1 MKIEV
6 CETGRLTSM
15 ASYAAAAAAAAAP
28 GDVDLL
34 LSSSA
39 DDDACSAEFS
49 ASVCSRHLQL
59 SHITRPCIPP
69 GSQNRVP
76 ASAGGK
82 GGNVTSV
89 GWQVTLCDS
98 IWNVSPRRGVAG

>member
-1 MKIEV
+1 
-6 CETGRLTSM
+6 M

-39 DDDACSAEFS
+39 YDDACSAEFS

-69 GSQNRVP
+69 GPQNRVP
-76 ASAGGK
+76 ASAGVKAGMSPLS
-82 GGNVTSV
+82 GGM
-89 GWQVTLCDS
+89 
-98 IWNVSPRRGVAG
+98 